1 MQSLHDWIR
10 VSEKSLLKI
19 AASKQ
24 DAHKEAEL
32 LAAHVLSVDRAWILA
47 HDKLILSPSVE
58 KRFDKLLAKRKA
70 HEPIAYI
77 VETQPFLENDFFVQK
92 GVLIPRPE
100 AEELVLHALASIPK
114 QKPTQKTFFIDI
126 GTGSGAIGIS
136 VALARPNIPV
146 IATDVSI
153 KALAIAQKNAKQLG
167 VKNISFLKTSL
178 WSPMLQEELAHKKPK
193 QVIIAANLPY
203 LPHADKTKLAK
214 DIVSFEPAS
223 ALFAGKDGLL
233 LIQRFLKQWSVWNA
247 LFPSIK
253 ASAILEFDPEQA
265 TALLQL
271 AKSLFPKANARVIK
285 DQCGRKRFLE
295 IK

>member
-24 DAHKEAEL
+24 DAHKEVEL
-32 LAAHVLSVDRAWILA
+32 LAAHVLGVDRAWILA
-47 HDKLILSPSVE
+47 HGELILSPSV
-58 KRFDKLLAKRKA
+58 KKSFNVLLARRKA

-77 VETQPFLENDFFVQK
+77 VGTQPFLENDFFVQK

-100 AEELVLHALASIPK
+100 TEELVLRALSFIPK
-114 QKPTQKTFFIDI
+114 QKPKQKTIFVDI
-126 GTGSGAIGIS
+126 GTGSGAIGVS

-146 IATDVSI
+146 IATDVSA
-153 KALAIAQKNAKQLG
+153 KALTIAKKNAKRLG
-167 VKNISFLKTSL
+167 AKNISFLKTSL
-178 WSPMLQEELAHKKPK
+178 WSPLLQKELARKKPK

-203 LPHADKTKLAK
+203 LPDADKNKLAK
-214 DIVSFEPAS
+214 DIVSFEPAK

-233 LIQRFLKQWSVWNA
+233 LIQHFLKQWNTWSATSPEIDV
-247 LFPSIK
+247 
-253 ASAILEFDPEQA
+253 SAILEFDPAQA
-265 TALLQL
+265 ATLLQIT
-271 AKSLFPKANARVIK
+271 KSLFPKANARVIK